1 MAGDEFFSNH
11 FSNTSE
17 SAAISANEV
26 RLFGAVH
33 SVSSQL
39 GRPVYLVGGYVRDM
53 LLGRPNNDIDFV
65 TLGGG
70 IEFANAVAM
79 SLGVSKVAVF
89 KNFGTAQFHFEGME
103 IEFVGARRESYRRNS
118 RKPIVEDGTLEEDLL
133 RRDFTINATLRHAKL

>member
-65 TLGGG
+65 TLG
-70 IEFANAVAM
+70 
-79 SLGVSKVAVF
+79 S
-89 KNFGTAQFHFEGME
+89 
-103 IEFVGARRESYRRNS
+103 
-118 RKPIVEDGTLEEDLL
+118 
-133 RRDFTINATLRHAKL
+133 TLRGWRLSLLVHVESRIGAILANP

>member
-89 KNFGTAQFHFEGME
+89 KNFGGRWYTGGRPATSGFYHQC
-103 IEFVGARRESYRRNS
+103 ARHVAHTWRR
-118 RKPIVEDGTLEEDLL
+118 VETN
-133 RRDFTINATLRHAKL
+133 RSVRWAT